1 MVEITKTSRE
11 FTKVE
16 EYLMTVGNNITSLK
30 DVPDG
35 TSIEVSGTLEFND
48 IKESTGEVVE
58 IMSIITTD
66 KKVYSA
72 QSKTVKRSMH
82 DIESI
87 MDGEQFSIIKTS
99 GQTKAGRTF
108 INIELD
114 TSKL

>member
-16 EYLMTVGNNITSLK
+16 TYLMTVAPGIVSLK

-35 TSIEVSGTLEFND
+35 TSIDVSGTLEFTDMKD
-48 IKESTGEVVE
+48 ITGEFVE
-58 IMSIITTD
+58 IISIITPD
-66 KKVYSA
+66 NRVFSA
-72 QSKTVKRSMH
+72 QSKTVKRSIH
-82 DIESI
+82 DIENI

-99 GQTKAGRTF
+99 GVTKAGRSF